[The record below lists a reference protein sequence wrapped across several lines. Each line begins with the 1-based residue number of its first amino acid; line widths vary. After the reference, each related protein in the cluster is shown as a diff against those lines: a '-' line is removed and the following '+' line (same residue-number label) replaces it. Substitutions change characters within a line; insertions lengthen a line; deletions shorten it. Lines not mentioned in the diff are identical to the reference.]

1 MRKILKPSL
10 KPSLSRRV
18 RSKYLLLCKGEGKR
32 LLHLKI
38 MIKAVFFDF
47 YETLCVWGESLRP
60 RLEKITDRYAC
71 EIDWERYATARE
83 NLYAEASGSDP
94 TEHSLLGTMQEIV
107 ESYYEFIKALGVQT
121 HIEQI
126 TWELLQSE
134 HSLFAANAA
143 TLYDDVVPT
152 LQRLRSEGFKLAIVS
167 NWDTPL
173 DPLTERLG
181 IAGYFDVITASHDGR
196 IRSAKPD
203 PHIFNY
209 TLAKIEVSA
218 EETVH
223 VGDTY
228 EADIV
233 GAQNVGIRPI
243 LIDREGTQAGK
254 WKETIQS
261 LTELPELLSGRD
273 GGV

>member
-1 MRKILKPSL
+1 
-10 KPSLSRRV
+10 
-18 RSKYLLLCKGEGKR
+18 
-32 LLHLKI
+32 

-47 YETLCVWGESLRP
+47 YYTLGVWGQSLKP
-60 RLEKITDRYAC
+60 RVQEIAARYGV
-71 EIDWERYATARE
+71 EIDWERYAAARE
-83 NLYAEASGSDP
+83 NLYSDASGSDP
-94 TEHSLLGTMQEIV
+94 TAHTLLGTMQEIV
-107 ESYYEFIKALGVQT
+107 ESYCEFVRELGVQE
-121 HIEQI
+121 HVDQI

-143 TLYDDVVPT
+143 TLYDDTIPT
-152 LQRLRSEGFKLAIVS
+152 LEHLRDAGFKLAIVS

-181 IAGYFDVITASHDGR
+181 IADYFDTITASHDER
-196 IRSAKPD
+196 VKSAKPD

-209 TLAKIEVSA
+209 TLAKVGVSA

-233 GAQNVGIRPI
+233 GARNVGIRPI
-243 LIDREGTQAGK
+243 LIDRDGTQTGK
-254 WKETIQS
+254 WDETIQS
-261 LTELPELLSGRD
+261 LSELPALL
-273 GGV
+273 